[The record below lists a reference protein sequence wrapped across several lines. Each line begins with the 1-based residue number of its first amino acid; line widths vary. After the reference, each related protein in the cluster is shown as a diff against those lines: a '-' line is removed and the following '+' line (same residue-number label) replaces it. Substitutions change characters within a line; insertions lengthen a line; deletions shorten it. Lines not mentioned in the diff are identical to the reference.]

1 MVAKNEKYKME
12 QQHTLT
18 REVGLIGV
26 GIHTGAEV
34 NLRLIPTP
42 VNHGLVFRRDD
53 LPGMPLVPAQVEYVS
68 DTSRGTTLSRE
79 GAEIHTTEHVL
90 AALVGMRLDNVLISL
105 NGPECPI
112 ADGSSKPFVD
122 IIREAGLQI
131 QDAQRNYLKLDSSF
145 RYYDPEKDC
154 EINIIPDSKTRI
166 TVLVDYDSP
175 VLGTQHA
182 HLSEIKHFASE
193 IAQSRTFCFLHELET
208 LLEHNLIKGGDLN
221 NAIVVVDKV
230 VAEPELN
237 RLRKAF
243 QTPNIQ
249 VTEYGI
255 LNNVQL
261 RYANEPARHKLLDV
275 LGDMALL
282 GQPIRAHIIAN
293 KPGHSSNVACALAL
307 KKHLESIAATSR
319 DLPPQ
324 VDMRACPLYDSE
336 GITGF
341 LPHRT
346 PFLMVDKIMSL
357 TEDSIIGCKN
367 VSINEDFFR
376 GHFPSNPV
384 MPGVLIVEGM
394 AQTGGVLCLG
404 KMDKPSDYWTYF
416 ARLQN
421 VRFKEKVVPGDTL
434 LFHLTLKEPIR
445 RGLCQMTGKAFVG
458 SRLVAEA
465 DMTAQ
470 LVRKDL

>member
-1 MVAKNEKYKME
+1 ME
-12 QQHTLT
+12 QQQTLS
-18 REVGLIGV
+18 RAVELKGV

-34 NLRLIPTP
+34 NLRLLPAP
-42 VNHGLVFRRDD
+42 ENHGLVFRRDD
-53 LPGMPLVPAQVEYVS
+53 LPDSPLVPARVEFVS
-68 DTSRGTTLSRE
+68 DTSRGTTLSCD

-90 AALVGMRLDNVLISL
+90 AALVGMGIDNAIISL
-105 NGPECPI
+105 TGPECPI
-112 ADGSSKPFVD
+112 ADGSSSPFTK
-122 IIREAGLQI
+122 IIREAGIAVQGARRKYLELQS
-131 QDAQRNYLKLDSSF
+131 AF
-145 RYYDPEKDC
+145 RFYDPEKDC
-154 EINIIPDSKTRI
+154 EINIIPDTKTRV

-182 HLSEIKHFASE
+182 HLADISQFESE
-193 IAQSRTFCFLHELET
+193 IAQSRTFCFLHELES
-208 LLEHNLIKGGDLN
+208 LLEYNLIKGGDLN

-243 QTPNIQ
+243 QTPSIE
-249 VTEYGI
+249 VTEQGI

-282 GQPIRAHIIAN
+282 GQPLRAHIIAS
-293 KPGHSSNVACALAL
+293 KPGHSSNAACALAL
-307 KKHLESIAATSR
+307 KKHLEGMTQSAP
-319 DLPPQ
+319 DQPPL
-324 VDMRACPLYDSE
+324 VNFNAPPIYDSE
-336 GITGF
+336 GISQF

-346 PFLMVDKIMSL
+346 PFLMVDKIMSI
-357 TEDSIIGCKN
+357 TDTSIIGCKN

-376 GHFPSNPV
+376 GHFPGNPV

-404 KMDKPSDYWTYF
+404 KMDNPSAYWTYF
-416 ARLQN
+416 ARLHS

-434 LFHLTLKEPIR
+434 IFHLTLKEPIR
-445 RGLCQMTGKAFVG
+445 RGLCQMLGKAYVG
-458 SRLVAEA
+458 NRLVAEA

-470 LVRKDL
+470 LSRKEL

>member
-1 MVAKNEKYKME
+1 ME
-12 QQHTLT
+12 HQQTLT
-18 REVGLIGV
+18 RTVEHKGV

-34 NLRLIPTP
+34 TMRLIPAP
-42 VNHGLVFRRDD
+42 ENHGLVFRRDD
-53 LPGMPLVPAQVEYVS
+53 LPGMPLVPAQVENVS
-68 DTSRGTTLSRE
+68 DTSRGTTLSRL
-79 GAEIHTTEHVL
+79 GADIHTTEHVL
-90 AALVGMRLDNVLISL
+90 AALVGMGIDNVLISL

-122 IIREAGLQI
+122 LILESGIQA
-131 QDAQRNYLKLDSSF
+131 QDAPRNYIELRTAF
-145 RYYDPEKDC
+145 RFYDPEKDC
-154 EINIIPDSKTRI
+154 EINIIPDTKTRI

-182 HLSEIKHFASE
+182 HLSEISEFESE

-208 LLEHNLIKGGDLN
+208 LLENDLIKGGDLN

-249 VTEYGI
+249 VTEQGI

-282 GQPIRAHIIAN
+282 GQPIRAHIIAS
-293 KPGHSSNVACALAL
+293 KPGHSSNAACALAL
-307 KKHLESIAATSR
+307 KKHLNAQTLPIR

-324 VDMRACPLYDSE
+324 VDWQSRPLYDSE
-336 GITGF
+336 GIARF

-346 PFLMVDKIMSL
+346 PFLMVDKIMTI

-376 GHFPSNPV
+376 GHFPGNPV

-404 KMDKPSDYWTYF
+404 KMDEPSNYWTYF

-421 VRFKEKVVPGDTL
+421 VRFKEKVIPGDTL

-445 RGLCQMTGKAFVG
+445 RGLCQMIGKAYVG
-458 SRLVAEA
+458 NRLVAEA

-470 LVRKDL
+470 LARKDS